1 MDSRFILVVLG
12 KKYEYDL
19 TDIDLLKRIAESDWV
34 DKVVSDDNNT
44 CFLSK
49 DKVYKLGL
57 PNVKVTVNQYIKPNR
72 LVIGVEVKVIDL
84 HTVSYCMQIDNG
96 EYSSGIYGNGLYD
109 VNRSDVYKEKE
120 ADVYGNGENEVL
132 VTYWE
137 IPQDDDC
144 YMGYETRLNTQYD
157 FETYAL
163 QVNIPTDIKKLN

>member
-1 MDSRFILVVLG
+1 MDSRFVLVVLG

-19 TDIDLLKRIAESDWV
+19 ADIDLLKRLAESGWV
-34 DKVVSDDNNT
+34 DKVVSNDTNT
-44 CFLSK
+44 CFISK

-57 PNVKVTVNQYIKPNR
+57 PNVKVTVNQYVKSR
-72 LVIGVEVKVIDL
+72 GLVICVEVKVIDL
-84 HTVSYCMQIDNG
+84 HTARYCMYVNNE
-96 EYSSGIYGNGLYD
+96 EYSSDIYGNGLYD

-120 ADVYGNGENEVL
+120 ADPYGNGENEVL

-137 IPQDDDC
+137 IPQDNDC

-163 QVNIPTDIKKLN
+163 QVNIPTGIKKLN